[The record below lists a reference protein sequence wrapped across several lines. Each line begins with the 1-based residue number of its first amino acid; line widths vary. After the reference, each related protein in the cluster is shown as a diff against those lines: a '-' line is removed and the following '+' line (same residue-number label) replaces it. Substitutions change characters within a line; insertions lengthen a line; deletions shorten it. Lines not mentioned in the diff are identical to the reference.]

1 MPGKKSKQNDS
12 LLASLNLA
20 SEIPP
25 PPTLE
30 PKIRRTRPAP
40 GPITLKP
47 LSEAG
52 QGAAPGYDQNLTEIN
67 QALFNVKLP
76 SDTTPQPPYPQAM
89 PMPGPARRRPISLG
103 RSTRIFRDWGIPE
116 WFVVSQALLL
126 GLLFVPGLSSIR
138 FATKMASFFTSLI
151 ALFLVVRDGR
161 IRKVSSSRYQAR
173 NWLILLCMLLGLMMF
188 HPGTYSP
195 VAGLAH
201 SVLYISN
208 YAVAFWAI
216 ASLRYG
222 YQLQR
227 VFILIFLINSFSALL
242 GIGQFYRPDT
252 FFPPNLPVMQMGGLA
267 SQIPIYTLEDGTKVI
282 RPSGLGDNPGQA
294 CFAGAM
300 AASMGLILLT
310 SRLPRWQRLA
320 GLALAIPG
328 ATVIY
333 LTQVRTAILM
343 VVVSLISLF
352 FVMCLQRRWKS
363 IVQLVIAGLIVVVGG
378 FSWAAREGGA
388 SIVNRFYTLLEG
400 NPADVIMS
408 SSRAQHVTGSLTD
421 QVWDMPI
428 GSGLGRYGQV
438 YSYFGSGFRDDMTY
452 AETQISAWI
461 IDGGLA
467 MLILGLGAVVVALAD
482 TLRVARKCPHPVIRE
497 WAAGVFAINVSL
509 FFICF
514 GQMPF
519 LTNTGQQFWLLAALT
534 HAADRW
540 VRQQMKAQANMQR
553 AMAV

>member
-52 QGAAPGYDQNLTEIN
+52 QGAAPGYDHNLTEIN

-343 VVVSLISLF
+343 VYFTFMNFSRR
-352 FVMCLQRRWKS
+352 CLAQH
-363 IVQLVIAGLIVVVGG
+363 ALIV
-378 FSWAAREGGA
+378 
-388 SIVNRFYTLLEG
+388 
-400 NPADVIMS
+400 
-408 SSRAQHVTGSLTD
+408 TGLQCKISEFKEE
-421 QVWDMPI
+421 
-428 GSGLGRYGQV
+428 RYFPH
-438 YSYFGSGFRDDMTY
+438 S
-452 AETQISAWI
+452 
-461 IDGGLA
+461 
-467 MLILGLGAVVVALAD
+467 
-482 TLRVARKCPHPVIRE
+482 LRVKVSMIACPLLHKRK
-497 WAAGVFAINVSL
+497 FAPPYGPSAQCRRACTVNLPRLHQSSL
-509 FFICF
+509 STSPTPALICLCFISV
-514 GQMPF
+514 P
-519 LTNTGQQFWLLAALT
+519 LESR
-534 HAADRW
+534 D
-540 VRQQMKAQANMQR
+540 
-553 AMAV
+553 

>member
-1 MPGKKSKQNDS
+1 MRGKKSKQNDS

-20 SEIPP
+20 AEIPP

-30 PKIRRTRPAP
+30 PKVRRTRPAP

-47 LSEAG
+47 LSESG
-52 QGAAPGYDQNLTEIN
+52 QEGASADPQDLTNLN

-76 SDTTPQPPYPQAM
+76 YDEFNQTTVQPISR
-89 PMPGPARRRPISLG
+89 PARPRPISLG
-103 RSTRIFRDWGIPE
+103 RSARIFRDWGIPE

-126 GLLFVPGLSSIR
+126 ALMFVPGLSSIR
-138 FATKMASFFTSLI
+138 FFTKMASFVTSI
-151 ALFLVVRDGR
+151 VALMLVVRNGR
-161 IRKVSSSRYQAR
+161 IQKVNASRYAPR
-173 NWLILLCMLLGLMMF
+173 NWLILMCMLLGLMML

-201 SVLYISN
+201 SILYISN
-208 YAVAFWAI
+208 YAVAFWGI
-216 ASLRYG
+216 ACLRYG

-227 VFILIFLINSFSALL
+227 VFILLFMINSFSALL
-242 GIGQFYRPDT
+242 GIGQFYKPDL
-252 FFPPNLPVMQMGGLA
+252 FFPPSMPVFEQGGLSA
-267 SQIPIYTLEDGTKVI
+267 LIPIYTLEDGTKVI
-282 RPSGLGDNPGQA
+282 RPSGLGDTPGQA

-320 GLALAIPG
+320 GLALAVPG

-343 VVVSLISLF
+343 VIVSMISLL
-352 FVMCLQRRWKS
+352 FVMALQRRWQS
-363 IVQLVIAGLIVVVGG
+363 IMQLVIAGLIVVVGG
-378 FSWAAREGGA
+378 FAWAAREGG
-388 SIVNRFYTLLEG
+388 STVVNRFYTLLED
-400 NPADVIMS
+400 NPANVLMS
-408 SSRAQHVTGSLTD
+408 SSRAQHVTGSLTEH
-421 QVWDMPI
+421 VWEMPF

-438 YSYFGSGFRDDMTY
+438 YVYFGSGFRDDMTY
-452 AETQISAWI
+452 AETQVSAWI
-461 IDGGLA
+461 IDGGIA
-467 MLILGLGAVVVALAD
+467 MLFLGFGAVIVALAD

-553 AMAV
+553 AMIA